1 MKEVETKFDEIKSN
15 EEKKI
20 KALEKINDKNQKR
33 IEVLLEKNDKIEKS
47 LSVKFVTKRKCSKC
61 DFESASERGLKVHI
75 RRKHTEIRLE
85 KDPHSCDLCNYK
97 AVYKKDLRT
106 HKITHS

>member
-1 MKEVETKFDEIKSN
+1 METKFYEIKSK

-20 KALEKINDKNQKR
+20 KVLEKINDKNQKR
-33 IEVLLEKNDKIEKS
+33 IEVLLDKNDKIEKS

-61 DFESASERGLKVHI
+61 NFESVSERGLNVHMK
-75 RRKHTEIRLE
+75 RKHTELSLE
-85 KDPHSCDLCNYK
+85 KDPYSCDICNYK
-97 AVYKKDLRT
+97 AVDKKDLRT